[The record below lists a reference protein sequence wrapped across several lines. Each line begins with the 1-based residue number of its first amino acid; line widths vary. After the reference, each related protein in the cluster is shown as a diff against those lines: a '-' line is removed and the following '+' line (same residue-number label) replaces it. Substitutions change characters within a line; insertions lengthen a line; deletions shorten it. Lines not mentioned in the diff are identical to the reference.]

1 MKISEIQELLGAEL
15 LCGYDRLDCE
25 VKNAFCCD
33 MMSDVLAYAKDESM
47 LMTGLI
53 NPQVI
58 RTANMMDMPCVLFVR
73 GKKPSEDM
81 IKLAEE
87 SGIVLMQSERRA
99 YELSGILYMYG
110 LRGGM
115 ADD

>member
-1 MKISEIQELLGAEL
+1 MKIREIRELLGTEL
-15 LCGYDRLDCE
+15 LCGWDHLDEE
-25 VKNAFCCD
+25 VGNAFCCD
-33 MMSDVLAYAKDESM
+33 MMSDVLAFAKDQSL

-73 GKKPSEDM
+73 GKKPSDEM

-87 SGIVLMQSERRA
+87 CGIVLMQSEKRA
-99 YELSGILYMYG
+99 YELSGILYANG
-110 LRGGM
+110 LRGGS
-115 ADD
+115 DDD